1 MDGGKLLGGGIG
13 VGGDDGEECLC
24 EAMRCLELR
33 WSVSRRTSMIAV
45 GEQHEG
51 RLIIH
56 YMFQVELGP
65 LTDTCITA
73 EGIGDTFMQISR
85 IHDGL

>member
-1 MDGGKLLGGGIG
+1 
-13 VGGDDGEECLC
+13 
-24 EAMRCLELR
+24 
-33 WSVSRRTSMIAV
+33 MIAV